1 MRHVLFCAAALF
13 SISLLAG
20 TRDLRAEEE
29 KVPLDKLPK
38 VVVEAVKK
46 KFPGAELISATS
58 EKEGKELKYEVTIKD
73 KGKKIDVTVE
83 EDGDIE
89 GFEREINV
97 KDLPKAVLK
106 TLEEKYPKMTLK
118 SAEAVYEIEDS
129 KEELEYYEVLLVG
142 ADKKEIEVKIEA
154 DGTFKEEEK
163 SDE

>member
-1 MRHVLFCAAALF
+1 MRHVLFCAVALF
-13 SISLLAG
+13 SMSLLAG
-20 TRDLRAEEE
+20 TRDLRAEEV

-58 EKEGKELKYEVTIKD
+58 EKEDKELKYEVTIKD

-89 GFEREINV
+89 GFEREIDV

-106 TLEEKYPKMTLK
+106 TLEEKYPRMTLK

-129 KEELEYYEVLLVG
+129 KEELEYYEVLIVT

-154 DGTFKEEEK
+154 DGKFKEEEK

>member
-129 KEELEYYEVLLVG
+129 KEELEYYEVLLIT

>member
-13 SISLLAG
+13 SMSLLAG

-58 EKEGKELKYEVTIKD
+58 EKEDKELHYEVTIKV

-89 GFEREINV
+89 GFEREIDL

-106 TLEEKYPKMTLK
+106 ALEEKYPKMKLK

-129 KEELEYYEVLLVG
+129 KEELEYYEVLLIT

-154 DGTFKEEEK
+154 DGTFKEEET